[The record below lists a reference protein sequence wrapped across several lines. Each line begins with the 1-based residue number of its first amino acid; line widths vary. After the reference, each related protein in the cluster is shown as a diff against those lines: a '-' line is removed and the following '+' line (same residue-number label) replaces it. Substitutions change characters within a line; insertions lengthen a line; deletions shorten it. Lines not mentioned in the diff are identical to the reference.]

1 MVNDEIISIKN
12 PIEEA
17 KVDRCGKHQDYLETV
32 QYLSHGKEG
41 GRGWENFGNVSIKFT
56 DPP

>member
-12 PIEEA
+12 PIEDA
-17 KVDRCGKHQDYLETV
+17 KVDRCGKHQDYLETA

-41 GRGWENFGNVSIKFT
+41 GGRGGGRILVMSQ
-56 DPP
+56 